1 MRSVMLARGDLR
13 PDVKAAL
20 KEVLFAMHEDPE
32 GRKVLKAY
40 NKVKKYDPIGS
51 DATANFDEV
60 RRRSTPRWPSSTRNS
75 TSGSTQS

>member
-60 RRRSTPRWPSSTRNS
+60 RRLMAVIDKELD
-75 TSGSTQS
+75 

>member
-1 MRSVMLARGDLR
+1 
-13 PDVKAAL
+13 
-20 KEVLFAMHEDPE
+20 MHEDPE

-60 RRRSTPRWPSSTRNS
+60 RRLMAVIDKELD
-75 TSGSTQS
+75 